1 MRKRG
6 KILPPTYFLS
16 GIVLT
21 LLIHFLIPFIQ
32 IIEYPFNLLGLIPL
46 IISGI
51 LNIAA
56 DNALKKFNTTV
67 KPFEASTALVTTGV
81 YRISRN
87 PMYLGMFLFILGE
100 SIILGSIGS
109 FVIPILFIIVINK
122 RFISTEEKMLA
133 SEFREKYLSYC
144 KVVRRW
150 I

>member
-21 LLIHFLIPFIQ
+21 LLLHILIPFIQ
-32 IIEYPFNLLGLIPL
+32 IIEFPFNLLGLIPL

-51 LNIAA
+51 LNLAA

-67 KPFEASTALVTTGV
+67 KPFETSTFLVTTGV
-81 YRISRN
+81 YSISRN
-87 PMYLGMFLFILGE
+87 PMYLGMFLFLLGE

-109 FVIPILFIIVINK
+109 FIIPILFMIVINE
-122 RFISTEEKMLA
+122 RFILSEEKMLGA
-133 SEFREKYLSYC
+133 EFQEEYLKYC
-144 KVVRRW
+144 KDVRRW

>member
-6 KILPPTYFLS
+6 KILPPTYFLN